1 MFTLFSVD
9 DHIVE
14 PAHVWTDRV
23 SAKFKDR
30 VPHVVEIDGRQIWEW
45 EGGREL
51 TMGLNAVAGK
61 PREEWGMEPARF
73 EDMIPGCYNPVERRK
88 DLLSNGIFAS
98 VSFPTLPGFGGRKFA
113 TWPDKELALVCVQ
126 AWNDYMIDEWCAA
139 GPDVFVPMHILPV
152 WDIDL
157 AIKEHQRM
165 VAKGSKAICFIED
178 PYVVELP
185 SFHGGYWEPLF
196 AAAQADQ
203 TPICMHIGSGG
214 AAIDLT
220 KLNAVGGEMPNPMT
234 EIAAAFAMAAR
245 SACNLMVSPL
255 LRKYPDAKV
264 VWSEGGIGWI
274 PAALERADRQWER
287 HQYWSHVEN
296 AQILPSTVA
305 RRSMYFCM
313 IEEPIGIKY
322 RHDFEVDNILW
333 ESDYPHADTPFPKTQ
348 MTTKE
353 VFDGV
358 PQDEVDKITHKNAE
372 KLFHFPIDQKLVADY
387 VGSGI

>member
-23 SAKFKDR
+23 PAKFKDR
-30 VPHVVEIDGRQIWEW
+30 APRVVEVDGRQIWQW
-45 EGGREL
+45 DGGMEL

-73 EDMIPGCYNPVERRK
+73 EDMIPGCYDPAERRK

-98 VSFPTLPGFGGRKFA
+98 VSFPSLPGFGGRKFA
-113 TWPDKELALVCVQ
+113 TFDDKELALACVR
-126 AWNDYMIDEWCAA
+126 AWNDYMLEEWCGT
-139 GPDVFVPMHILPV
+139 GPDVFVPMHVLPV
-152 WDIDL
+152 WEIDL
-157 AIKEHQRM
+157 AIKEHERC
-165 VAKGSKAICFIED
+165 VGLGSKSICFIED
-178 PYVVELP
+178 PNIVGLP
-185 SFHGGYWEPLF
+185 NFHNGYWEPLF

-214 AAIDLT
+214 AQVSLEG
-220 KLNAVGGEMPNPMT
+220 VNPMT
-234 EIAAAFAMAAR
+234 EIAAAFAYAAR
-245 SACNLMVSPL
+245 SSVNLMVSPL

-274 PAALERADRQWER
+274 PAAIERADRQWER
-287 HQYWSHVEN
+287 HQYWAHIEN
-296 AQILPSTVA
+296 AHIKPSEVA
-305 RRSMYFCM
+305 ERSMYFCM

-322 RHDFEVDNILW
+322 RHDFRVDRILW

-348 MTTKE
+348 LSAKE
-353 VFDGV
+353 VFDGI
-358 PQDEVDKITHKNAE
+358 PQDEIDLITHKNAE
-372 KLFHFPIDQKLVADY
+372 ALFHFPISQELVAAY
-387 VGSGI
+387 NGAAV